1 MLNKLKVTFYN
12 ENREPFPDFLRGF
25 AIALMIQVHITELL
39 LRSEQVYLFYEK
51 WSYFFG
57 GIPAAP
63 VFIIL
68 MGYYQDRSTN
78 SLSKEFFRGLKI
90 LLLGLA
96 LNVMMNLSLIYKV
109 YYHGLEANIYN
120 YIFGVDILIFAGFSY
135 IFIALIRRL
144 IKKNYVL
151 IALIILVHLI
161 SFRSNNISLDTNNLN
176 YVLAIFL
183 RVTDWSYFPLIP
195 WITFPIL
202 GVVLNRTDFLNKIL
216 SHKFSKIF
224 WFVYSL
230 ILLLAF
236 NYGLK
241 SSTNLE
247 EYYKMSF
254 ELFISAL
261 IFLFGW
267 IKFTYQ
273 IFERFTDNLLIN
285 YLTWLGN
292 NVTAI
297 YFFQWIIIGN
307 TATYLYKS
315 LNLESCFIILG
326 IVIFSVSICTYLY
339 NLSRA

>member
-1 MLNKLKVTFYN
+1 MLNKLKTTFYN
-12 ENREPFPDFLRGF
+12 QNREPFPDFLRGF

-39 LRSEQVYLFYEK
+39 LRSEQFYYVFEK

-68 MGYYQDRSTN
+68 MGYYQDRSIN
-78 SLSKEFFRGLKI
+78 SLSKEFFKGLKI

-96 LNVMMNLSLIYKV
+96 LNVLMNLSLIYKV
-109 YYHGLEANIYN
+109 YYQGLEVNIYS

-135 IFIALIRRL
+135 IFIALIRRI
-144 IKKNYVL
+144 IKKNYIL
-151 IALIILVHLI
+151 IGLIILIHLI
-161 SFRSNNISLDTNNLN
+161 SILSKNISFEMNNLK
-176 YVLAIFL
+176 YVLSVFL
-183 RVTDWSYFPLIP
+183 RVTDWSYFPVIP
-195 WITFPIL
+195 WISFPLL

-216 SHKFSKIF
+216 SQKFSKIF

-230 ILLLAF
+230 ILLFAF
-236 NYGLK
+236 QYGLK
-241 SSTNLE
+241 SSMNLE

-254 ELFISAL
+254 ELFFSAL

-267 IKFTYQ
+267 IKFTYK
-273 IFERFTDNLLIN
+273 IFESFSDNLLIN
-285 YLTWLGN
+285 YLIWLGN
-292 NVTAI
+292 NVTAV

-315 LNLESCFIILG
+315 LNLESCFIIFG

-339 NLSRA
+339 NLSRS